1 MDNNKKKRAFGVT
14 FEGNVTFHGPMFDI
28 HDNEHVHIC
37 AEKMP
42 HEEQVDEMM
51 ELAEDITQPPQ
62 EDEELNYFQPQ
73 LHLKRLFEMEWFE
86 ICRTKPVYTQKW
98 GEDVVD
104 ALMDS
109 KWKDHI
115 AREWRFARKRAAMKG
130 YLMGILKDTGV
141 IKGSYDSIS
150 MVAHI
155 INNTRTFSRYMSLGK
170 KQPYYSWLVDHLKN
184 TQGNT

>member
-1 MDNNKKKRAFGVT
+1 MMVKLYQINYPNARGSWVNDDEDFT
-14 FEGNVTFHGPMFDI
+14 EY
-28 HDNEHVHIC
+28 
-37 AEKMP
+37 
-42 HEEQVDEMM
+42 EEVKVDFN
-51 ELAEDITQPPQ
+51 IGK
-62 EDEELNYFQPQ
+62 EEPNYFQTGRF
-73 LHLKRLFEMEWFE
+73 LKRIINDDWFYELRTNKRFTMEWFE

-170 KQPYYSWLVDHLKN
+170 KQPYYSWLVDHLKK